1 MFFGI
6 FQLATFDDTRGA
18 MASDGGEAPLRSMAE
33 AEAAEAAEVRGLQV
47 VQHPSGEEF
56 LMILV
61 HYSCWTML
69 GDGDRSG

>member
-1 MFFGI
+1 
-6 FQLATFDDTRGA
+6 
-18 MASDGGEAPLRSMAE
+18 MASDGGEPPLRSMAE
-33 AEAAEAAEVRGLQV
+33 AAEAAQAAEVRGLQV

-69 GDGDRSG
+69 DATDFWVDPSF

>member
-1 MFFGI
+1 
-6 FQLATFDDTRGA
+6 